1 MKSYRLS
8 STSERVAGL
17 SIFAV
22 LLVCIGFLTYALHKD
37 TLSFIICLVTGLLV
51 GAGLGFYVV
60 NLFLAACIPHAQSR
74 RLEVKGLPNQTLDL
88 SQAASLE
95 TAAYQNG
102 PIATRVLVFK
112 DRDGEVVATVPTFF
126 TAHQG
131 VQAEPLAIELAQSLG
146 LSFEP
151 TLQVW
156 EYDKEKRKEHEKELA
171 AAEKAARRER
181 FRALKAKILRKTGA
195 ETSAPVFSE
204 ETVPP
209 EDTEMIAFDGI
220 NYDAMDDDK

>member
-8 STSERVAGL
+8 STSERIAGL

-22 LLVCIGFLTYALHKD
+22 LMMCIVFLIYALRGD
-37 TLSFIICLVTGLLV
+37 TLSFILCMITGLLV
-51 GAGLGFYVV
+51 AAGLGFYVV
-60 NLFLAACIPHAQSR
+60 NLFLAACVPLPQSH
-74 RLEVKGLPNQTLDL
+74 RLEVKGLPNQVLDL

-95 TAAYQNG
+95 TASYQNG

-112 DRDGEVVATVPTFF
+112 DADDTPVATVPTFF

-131 VQAEPLAIELAQSLG
+131 AQAEPLAIELAQVLG
-146 LSFEP
+146 IAFKP

-156 EYDKEKRKEHEKELA
+156 EYDKEKRKEHAKELA

-181 FRALKAKILRKTGA
+181 FRA
-195 ETSAPVFSE
+195 
-204 ETVPP
+204 
-209 EDTEMIAFDGI
+209 
-220 NYDAMDDDK
+220 

>member
-17 SIFAV
+17 SIFAAV
-22 LLVCIGFLTYALHKD
+22 LICIGFLIYALRGD
-37 TLSFIICLVTGLLV
+37 TLSFIICMITGLLV
-51 GAGLGFYVV
+51 AAGLGFYVV
-60 NLFLAACIPHAQSR
+60 NLFLAACVPLSQG
-74 RLEVKGLPNQTLDL
+74 RLEVKGLPNQILDL
-88 SQAASLE
+88 SQATSLE

-112 DRDGEVVATVPTFF
+112 DGNDAPVATVPTFF
-126 TAHQG
+126 TSHQG
-131 VQAEPLAIELAQSLG
+131 AQAEPLAIELAQVLEIA
-146 LSFEP
+146 FKP

-156 EYDKEKRKEHEKELA
+156 EYDSEQRKEHEKELA

-195 ETSAPVFSE
+195 DASAPVFSE
-204 ETVPP
+204 EVVSP
-209 EDTEMIAFDGI
+209 EDTEIIESDGI
-220 NYDAMDDDK
+220 NYDALDDEQ